1 MTSEGYPKMEDN
13 PKIFMIERFRLQKS
27 CWLVKVIN
35 TATGDEALI
44 LSMYTNYFDG
54 TVCIGE
60 SVLHFEKASKFHGYN
75 FQIESSTDVF
85 LCGWILL
92 SIKRTWLHTHYTTKL
107 SYVLLFKSNMCVEF
121 SFFQSVKR
129 LNWNILIH
137 FYFANTEDSSTN

>member
-1 MTSEGYPKMEDN
+1 MEDN

-44 LSMYTNYFDG
+44 LSMYTNCFDG

-92 SIKRTWLHTHYTTKL
+92 SIKRTWLHTHMHYTTKL

-129 LNWNILIH
+129 LN
-137 FYFANTEDSSTN
+137 